1 MSFREKIAVL
11 TLIANVLI
19 YGMYFGNTAKAA
31 LAGEAVLSAG
41 HMISTIV
48 LLIVVMIV
56 GTIIVSSTAPKDAD
70 APADERD
77 RLISMRGDQIAGYV
91 VSAGA
96 GGSLVLALAG
106 LSVFWIANL
115 VLLALVAGEIV
126 KSVACLIGYRQGV

>member
-19 YGMYFGNTAKAA
+19 YGMYFGNTVKAA
-31 LAGEAVLSAG
+31 LAGEAVLNGG

-77 RLISMRGDQIAGYV
+77 QLISMRSDQIAGYV

-126 KSVACLIGYRQGV
+126 KSIACLIGYRQGV

>member
-31 LAGEAVLSAG
+31 LAGEAVLNAG

-77 RLISMRGDQIAGYV
+77 QLISMRSDQIAGYV

-106 LSVFWIANL
+106 FPVFWMANL

-126 KSVACLIGYRQGV
+126 KSVACLIGYRKGV